1 MICNVDAALVTHG
14 DQSRDALIRQV
25 TGAVQWVKSMRA
37 LIDLGVENFVEVG
50 PGKVLCGLMK
60 QIDRSRSCVN
70 VQDEE
75 SLQKA
80 VNHFSVASAHPE

>member
-1 MICNVDAALVTHG
+1 M
-14 DQSRDALIRQV
+14 QALIE
-25 TGAVQWVKSMRA
+25 
-37 LIDLGVENFVEVG
+37 LGVENYVEVG

-70 VQDEE
+70 VQDED
-75 SLQKA
+75 SLQKV